1 MTTVNQKYLKD
12 ENGEV
17 FSPIVSASSVYDR
30 GGGRLDSNIHQLIFK
45 VNTGTS
51 TGYTYEGNLGEGHYQ
66 LIMQGAFKTNPY
78 VRMNDLSSG
87 FLFNLTHLLRNSDES
102 VTLKSWS
109 PPTLTSNTYFPFS
122 GWNDEHSYGSTVF
135 DIYFRD
141 RLVNVKS
148 QNFAYNNNNL
158 TPTFLDIMGG
168 RYVYNIDSINKIYIN
183 CGTNC
188 IIEMYKESL

>member
-17 FSPIVSASSVYDR
+17 FSPIVSTSSVYD
-30 GGGRLDSNIHQLIFK
+30 GGSRLDSNIHKLIFK

-66 LIMQGAFKTNPY
+66 LIMQGAFKANPY
-78 VRMNDLSSG
+78 VRMNDLSNG

-122 GWNDEHSYGSTVF
+122 GWNDKYSYGSTVF

-141 RLVNVKS
+141 RLINVKS

-168 RYVYNIDSINKIYIN
+168 RYVYNIDSINKIYID

>member
-1 MTTVNQKYLKD
+1 
-12 ENGEV
+12 
-17 FSPIVSASSVYDR
+17 
-30 GGGRLDSNIHQLIFK
+30 
-45 VNTGTS
+45 
-51 TGYTYEGNLGEGHYQ
+51 
-66 LIMQGAFKTNPY
+66 MQGTFKTNPY

-109 PPTLTSNTYFPFS
+109 PPKLTSNTYFPFS
-122 GWNDEHSYGSTVF
+122 GWNDEYSYGSTVF

-141 RLVNVKS
+141 RLINVKS

-168 RYVYNIDSINKIYIN
+168 RYIYNIDSINKIYID